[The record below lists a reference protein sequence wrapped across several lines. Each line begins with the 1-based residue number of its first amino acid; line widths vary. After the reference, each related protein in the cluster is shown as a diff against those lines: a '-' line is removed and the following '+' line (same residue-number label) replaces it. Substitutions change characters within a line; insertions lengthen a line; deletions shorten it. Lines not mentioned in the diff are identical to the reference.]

1 MASQGNGKVTVLK
14 HIINLVQATRV
25 MGSRRF
31 AAMSVGSWW
40 GSERTSQGQGR
51 EGAKLI
57 SLVGECAKCQARA
70 IVLVERR
77 DNASRKLK
85 S

>member
-1 MASQGNGKVTVLK
+1 MSSE
-14 HIINLVQATRV
+14 I
-25 MGSRRF
+25 

-40 GSERTSQGQGR
+40 ESERTSQGQGR

-70 IVLVERR
+70 IVLVEAR
-77 DNASRKLK
+77 DNTNRKLEK
-85 S
+85 LMSTFWGGCGILKPAGY